1 MSEQPKPEKLTKA
14 ERLAREALTQQAYAL
29 AFEVKHRAADRLASI
44 TADPASTAEEIRQA
58 VEDFEQ
64 ASRNLLTA
72 RSATGPDGT
81 W

>member
-14 ERLAREALTQQAYAL
+14 ERLAREALAQQRYAC
-29 AFEVKHRAADRLASI
+29 AFDIKHRAADRLARL
-44 TADPASTAEEIRQA
+44 TADPTSTAEEIRQA
-58 VEDFEQ
+58 VDDFEQ